1 MRCEMRI
8 SIFYTGDF
16 GRKVIE
22 NLVNPSTF
30 CVSCADLC
38 DHCREKR
45 RSYGDLIVDI
55 HEMPGNLPQFIEEPM
70 EYVPKSM
77 GECDLILAIGLHP
90 DLLTTLPYIAKTTG
104 AGAVIVPIEDHKL
117 APAGVVEQVREKLE
131 EDGVECEFPKP
142 FCSLEKTGKPI
153 IDEFV
158 DMGFGRPVLRIEL
171 NLEGEIFTHVKVLRD
186 APCGSTWFVAKKLKW
201 SDVKDYKE
209 IISGA
214 HHSYPCTGSMERDPL
229 LGDTIL
235 HEGGY
240 IIRKSVEE
248 GMENT

>member
-1 MRCEMRI
+1 MRI

-45 RSYGDLIVDI
+45 GSYGNLIVDI
-55 HEMPGNLPQFIEEPM
+55 HEMPDNLPQFIEEPM
-70 EYVPKSM
+70 EYVPENM

-90 DLLTTLPYIAKTTG
+90 DLLTTLPHIAKITG

-131 EDGVECEFPKP
+131 EAGVECEFPKP
-142 FCSLEKTGKPI
+142 FCSLEISENSGKPI

-158 DMGFGRPVLRIEL
+158 DMGFGKPVLRIKL
-171 NLEGEIFTHVKVLRD
+171 NPEGEIFTHVEVLRD

-209 IISGA
+209 TISGA
-214 HHSYPCTGSMERDPL
+214 HHSYPCTGSMERDPI

-240 IIRKSVEE
+240 IIRKSVED
-248 GMENT
+248 GMESPM